1 MKLFEPLLT
10 MPVLPATVLLGLAV
24 AWSLLSILGGTLFH
38 GHHLHVDGHVDGDP
52 ADLFSNFGSFTLR
65 WLNVSE
71 MPLMLWI
78 SIFALLWWSVSV
90 IGLMAIDQPL
100 FGKPG
105 TWLATLYLIRNLL
118 IAGWLTKIVTRPFRG
133 WYLTES
139 ITSQSLVGQECEIC
153 SYEATPEYG
162 QVRFKTDGA
171 PLLLNV
177 RTDGPEL
184 PKGTRVWITHYDA
197 ARRAYIVSP
206 TSQGN

>member
-1 MKLFEPLLT
+1 MQLFEPLLT
-10 MPVLPATVLLGLAV
+10 MPVLPATVLLALV
-24 AWSLLSILGGTLFH
+24 VVWSLFSIVGGTLLH
-38 GHHLHVDGHVDGDP
+38 GHHVHVEGDLHGDTP
-52 ADLFSNFGSFTLR
+52 DFFTSMGSVALR
-65 WLNVSE
+65 WLNLSE
-71 MPLMLWI
+71 MPVMIWL

-90 IGLMAIDQPL
+90 IGLMAFDLPI

-105 TWLATLYLIRNLL
+105 PWLSILCLIRNIL
-118 IAGWLTKIVTRPFRG
+118 IALGLTKLVTRPFRG
-133 WYLTES
+133 WYLSES
-139 ITSQSLVGQECEIC
+139 IVSQSLVGQECEIC
-153 SYEATPEYG
+153 SLEATSQYG

-177 RTDGPEL
+177 RTDGPDL